1 MKPTQEQVV
10 EWFNQSISH
19 EKRYAGSTYRL
30 ANLAFAAGQASTIP
44 EGWKL
49 VPVEPTDDMVRL
61 GGENT
66 DSIDW
71 SDASQDEPYE
81 LAEKV
86 YRAMI
91 AAAPSQE
98 TGE

>member
-30 ANLAFAAGQASTIP
+30 AALAFAAGQASAIP
-44 EGWKL
+44 EGWKR
-49 VPVEPTDDMVRL
+49 VPVEPTRQMLDAAHVNFRKDV
-61 GGENT
+61 E
-66 DSIDW
+66 IDPLLKT
-71 SDASQDEPYE
+71 S
-81 LAEKV
+81 
-86 YRAMI
+86 YRAML

-98 TGE
+98 TGK